1 MTPRKHDRGQAYVIS
16 ILFLVVLLVI
26 SAAVLDIGSW
36 YRSQRALQATVDAAA
51 LAGAQELPYDTAAA
65 RSLAFSY
72 AAKNG
77 GGVTS
82 TGVTFSTKLV
92 ANDTIT
98 VKGSMPA
105 KGFFAKVFGVKS
117 VTVHATASARASNVS
132 QVYGV
137 APITV
142 NYKHPLLN
150 CTRGANP
157 TCSPTFGVATTLDL
171 EDIHQPG
178 SGDGSG
184 AFGLIN
190 LDQNDSSGTASSGTL
205 ANWVTNGYDQLMNL
219 GKYYSVTSA
228 KFNSSEFVAAMQ
240 SMIGQELLFPVY
252 RLLTGPGVNATYDI
266 IGWVGFRLT
275 GFDPNGTPAVVN
287 GSFTKYIANGIE
299 ATSGGKPSFGVR
311 DISLT
316 Q

>member
-1 MTPRKHDRGQAYVIS
+1 MTRHKQDRGQAYVITV
-16 ILFLVVLLVI
+16 LFLVVLLAL
-26 SAAVLDIGSW
+26 SAAVLDVGSW

-51 LAGAQELPYDTAAA
+51 LAGAQELPYDTTAA
-65 RSLAFSY
+65 RSLALSY
-72 AAKNG
+72 ATRNG
-77 GGVTS
+77 GGVS
-82 TGVTFSTKLV
+82 SSGITFTTKVV

-98 VKGSMPA
+98 VKGSRPA
-105 KGFFAKVFGVKS
+105 QGFFAKVLGIKT
-117 VTVHATASARASNVS
+117 VTVHATAAARASNVQ

-157 TCSPTFGVATTLDL
+157 TCNPTFGVATTLDL

-205 ANWVTNGYDQLMNL
+205 ADWVTNGYDQLMNL

-240 SMIGQELLFPVY
+240 AKIGHELLFPVY

-275 GFDPNGTPAVVN
+275 GFNPNGTPATVN
-287 GSFTKYIANGIE
+287 GSFTKYIADGV
-299 ATSGGKPSFGVR
+299 AVTSGGKPSFGVR
-311 DISLT
+311 DIALT

>member
-1 MTPRKHDRGQAYVIS
+1 MTRHKQSCGQAYVIT
-16 ILFLVVLLVI
+16 ILFLTVLLAM
-26 SAAVLDIGSW
+26 SAAVLDVGAW
-36 YRSQRALQATVDAAA
+36 YRADRDLQATVDAAA
-51 LAGAQELPYDTAAA
+51 LAGAQELPYDSVAA
-65 RSLAFSY
+65 RALALSY

-77 GGVTS
+77 GGVVS
-82 TGVTFSTKLV
+82 GGVTFTSKIV

-98 VKGSMPA
+98 VNGSRPA
-105 KGFFAKVFGVKS
+105 KGLFAKVLGIKT
-117 VTVHATASARASNVS
+117 VTVHATASARAANVQ

-205 ANWVTNGYDQLMNL
+205 ADWVTNGSDQLMNL

-228 KFNSSEFVAAMQ
+228 KFNSSEFIAAMQ
-240 SMIGQELLFPVY
+240 AKIGQELLFPVY

-275 GFDPNGTPAVVN
+275 GFDPNGTPALVN
-287 GSFTKYIANGIE
+287 GSFTKYIADGVQVS
-299 ATSGGKPSFGVR
+299 SGGKPAFGVR
-311 DISLT
+311 DIALT